1 MRGRDDHEDRYRN
14 RKVGTLLIYFTAD
27 PHFCHANVLEYEAR
41 PFQTTAE
48 MDEALIRNWNAKVL
62 PSDDIYI
69 LGDFTLKGPSLA
81 NALLERLH
89 GRKFLIRGNHD
100 GFADRKSFR
109 SDLLV
114 WVKDYFELSWQDQYL
129 ILCHYPLLSWNGMH
143 RGSFHLHGHQH
154 NKRCYNLRSRDDGI
168 RRLDVGVDAQG
179 MSPVSVEDILA
190 FWDRAE
196 EISSRTTD
204 DEASPDIATDQ

>member
-1 MRGRDDHEDRYRN
+1 MIH
-14 RKVGTLLIYFTAD
+14 FTAD
-27 PHFCHANVLEYEAR
+27 THFGHANVLGYEAR
-41 PFQTTAE
+41 PFRTVEE

-62 PSDDIYI
+62 PTDDIYI

-81 NALLERLH
+81 NELLERLH

-114 WVKDYFELSWQDQYL
+114 WVKDYFELSWQGQSFV
-129 ILCHYPLLSWNGMH
+129 LCHYPFLSWNGMH
-143 RGSFHLHGHQH
+143 RGCFHLHGHQH
-154 NKRCYNLRSRDDGI
+154 NERCYNLRDRDDGI

-190 FWDRAE
+190 FWNSAE
-196 EISSRTTD
+196 GISSRAKDT
-204 DEASPDIATDQ
+204 SDITATSERRDVPC